1 MQWKAVS
8 NPGGR
13 EKVAQGPPEPGVSN
27 FLEPDF
33 SAARSCLCT
42 EQPKLYQPS
51 RPWNCRFCWLADCL
65 STGQRVPCCQLS
77 STNSCKTCHT
87 G

>member
-13 EKVAQGPPEPGVSN
+13 ETVAQGPPEPAVSN

-42 EQPKLYQPS
+42 EQPSFVSL
-51 RPWNCRFCWLADCL
+51 
-65 STGQRVPCCQLS
+65 G
-77 STNSCKTCHT
+77 